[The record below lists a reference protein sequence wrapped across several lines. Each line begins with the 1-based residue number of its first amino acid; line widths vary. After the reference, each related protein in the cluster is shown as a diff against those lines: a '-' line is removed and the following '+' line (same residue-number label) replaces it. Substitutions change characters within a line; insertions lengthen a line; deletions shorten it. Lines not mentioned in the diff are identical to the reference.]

1 MTGEGLFVFSLKTKS
16 VMPFFAIFLAETSSW
31 YYEYIKIMTLGT
43 NYASQGLKLAV
54 SRYPRDTKIL
64 FWILT
69 ADLLV
74 SRRDTT
80 KCLKS
85 G

>member
-43 NYASQGLKLAV
+43 NYAFLYATYVFLTGKL
-54 SRYPRDTKIL
+54 
-64 FWILT
+64 
-69 ADLLV
+69 LLP
-74 SRRDTT
+74 
-80 KCLKS
+80 
-85 G
+85 